1 MPLRSQCFPE
11 GEGRMKGLTGRGVIR
26 GIARGVGNEG
36 AGVVVVAG
44 KVYYLH
50 IPPPTPTDTLEI
62 AMLSGKG
69 GTGEAYVLVR
79 FREGLG
85 RGVEGRDWGGYSR
98 FSGHQDR
105 SLRYWLRSGQ
115 GGLRKRC
122 KKTDLLPEL
131 PL

>member
-50 IPPPTPTDTLEI
+50 IPPPTPTDALEI
-62 AMLSGKG
+62 ARLS
-69 GTGEAYVLVR
+69 
-79 FREGLG
+79 G
-85 RGVEGRDWGGYSR
+85 RGVEGRGLGGYSR

-122 KKTDLLPEL
+122 KKNGFITGTPLIILKILQDSVRLL
-131 PL
+131 